1 MRAGKLD
8 RRIYIEAKSVARD
21 ATYGSEQITWTTH
34 AEAWA
39 EVKDRLADSSDER
52 VAQGQRIAT
61 RSTRVTLRWIAGVTS
76 DMRVRLK
83 SDGRLLQIVA
93 IAEIGRREGLQLACE
108 EYRAGS

>member
-1 MRAGKLD
+1 MPAAGSLD
-8 RRIYIEAKSVARD
+8 RRVVIEKKTVTRD

-39 EVKDRLADSSDER
+39 EVKDRLTDSSDER
-52 VAQGQRIAT
+52 VAQGLRIAT
-61 RSTRVTLRWIAGVTS
+61 RSTRVTVRWISGVTS

-93 IAEIGRREGLQLACE
+93 IGELGRREGLQLACE
-108 EYRAGS
+108 EYRGV